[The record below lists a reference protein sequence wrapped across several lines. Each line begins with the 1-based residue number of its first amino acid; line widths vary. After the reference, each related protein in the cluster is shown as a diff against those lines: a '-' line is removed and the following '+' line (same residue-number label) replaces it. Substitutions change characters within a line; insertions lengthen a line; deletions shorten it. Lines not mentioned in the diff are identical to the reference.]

1 MSSISDTD
9 LAGVLDFW
17 FGELSR
23 ADWFRVDA
31 DLDRRITERLTDLHE
46 AVVSKIPDAA
56 YRSADAA
63 LATILLFD
71 QFPRNAFRGTRRA
84 FATDGLAVQLAEATV
99 QSGLDSA
106 LAADRRV
113 FAYLPF
119 EHSEALADQDLSV
132 ALISALGD
140 AEFARYAHAH
150 RDVIARFGR
159 FPHRNAILGRTSTP
173 EELAYLAQPGSGF

>member
-1 MSSISDTD
+1 MTSVSDND

-17 FGELSR
+17 FGELQR
-23 ADWFRVDA
+23 ADWFRVDT
-31 DLDRRITERLTDLHE
+31 DLDRRISARLSDLHE
-46 AVVSKIPDAA
+46 AVLTRIPDSA

-71 QFPRNAFRGTRRA
+71 QYPRNAFRGTPRA
-84 FATDGLAVQLAEATV
+84 FATDGLAIQLAEATV

-106 LAADRRV
+106 MPADRRV

-132 ALISALGD
+132 ALISELGD
-140 AEFARYAHAH
+140 DEFTRYAHAH
-150 RDVIARFGR
+150 HDVIAKFGR
-159 FPHRNAILGRTSTP
+159 FPHRNAILGRQSTP
-173 EELAYLAQPGSGF
+173 DEAACLAQPGSGF